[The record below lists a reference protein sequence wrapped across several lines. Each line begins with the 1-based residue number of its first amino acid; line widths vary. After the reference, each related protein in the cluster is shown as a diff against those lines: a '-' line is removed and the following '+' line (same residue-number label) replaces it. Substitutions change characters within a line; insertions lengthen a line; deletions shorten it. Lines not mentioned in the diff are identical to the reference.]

1 MNIKFDPNALG
12 LTNGN
17 LYGLPFSTREANF
30 VIIPVPWEVTTSY
43 GSGAAN
49 GPSAILEASLQVD
62 LYDPTIKNAWR
73 LGLAMQPISQKWL
86 GKNKLLKKKA
96 QTCIRHLEKSGQ
108 PDDIKI
114 KKLYQEINTASAEL
128 NDWLKLESLKLLKQK
143 KGVAVLGGEH
153 GVSLGLMQALTKIYP
168 NYSILHLDAHA
179 DLRRAYE
186 GFEFSHAS
194 AMFNASRIKNI
205 KSLVPVGIRDYC
217 QEEADYTKKSRGR
230 ITAFTDRLLKE
241 KLFGGMPWQ
250 KLCREIIKPL
260 AKNVYVSFDID
271 VLEPHLC
278 PHTGTPVPGGLA
290 FEQTLY
296 LIETLVKSG
305 RKIIGFDLCEV
316 ASSPNDEWDA
326 AVGARI
332 LWRLVNLTAKS
343 QGRFKK

>member
-1 MNIKFDPNALG
+1 MSVKFDPNALG

-17 LYGLPFSTREANF
+17 LYGLPFSTGEANF
-30 VIIPVPWEVTTSY
+30 IIVPVPWEATTSY

-62 LYDPTIKNAWR
+62 LYEPTIKDAWR

-86 GKNKLLKKKA
+86 GKNKLLKPKA
-96 QTCIRHLEKSGQ
+96 QTCIRHLEKGGQ
-108 PDDIKI
+108 PDNVKV
-114 KKLYQEINTASAEL
+114 KKLYQEINIASAEL
-128 NDWLKLESLKLLKQK
+128 NNWLEAEALKLLKQK

-153 GVSLGLMQALTKIYP
+153 SVSFGLMKALAQFYP
-168 NYSILHLDAHA
+168 QYSVLHLDAHS

-194 AMFNASRIKNI
+194 AMFNASQIKNI
-205 KSLVPVGIRDYC
+205 KSIAQVGLRDYC
-217 QEEADYTKKSRGR
+217 QEEADYIKKSRGR
-230 ITAFTDRLLKE
+230 ITAFTNKDLKE
-241 KLFGGMPWQ
+241 KLFGGATWE

-271 VLEPHLC
+271 VLEPYLC

-296 LIETLVKSG
+296 LVEILVKSG

-316 ASSPNDEWDA
+316 ASPPDDEWDA
-326 AVGARI
+326 SVGARI

-343 QGRFKK
+343 QGRFK